1 MKAII
6 SSKAL
11 YLALIQIYR
20 PTKIIIENDKFTV
33 CNSGSCE
40 SVDCETKGERVEL
53 NFKWKT
59 LRRFKK
65 LVKEIQLQPVALSVL
80 NGVIILDAV
89 IDFHSKT

>member
-11 YLALIQIYR
+11 YLALVQIYR
-20 PTKIIIENDKFTV
+20 PTKIIFESDKLTV

-40 SVDCETKGERVEL
+40 SVGCETKGDKVEL
-53 NFKWKT
+53 DFKWKT

-65 LVKEIQLQPVALSVL
+65 LVKQIQLQPVALTVKD
-80 NGVIILDAV
+80 GVIILDAE
-89 IDFHSKT
+89 IDFHSK